1 MRGTCDGGATKADF
15 KHDFKKGILMIG
27 KASGDVAASAPGI
40 YGDLRA
46 QSNKGFAADAVNAV
60 ARREAMIT
68 AQLGREAQPLGGG
81 GCGGG
86 GAAAKSG
93 DCDSFC
99 RGAQ

>member
-1 MRGTCDGGATKADF
+1 
-15 KHDFKKGILMIG
+15 MIG

-46 QSNKGFAADAVNAV
+46 QSNKGFAAHAVNAV

-93 DCDSFC
+93 GCDSFC

>member
-1 MRGTCDGGATKADF
+1 MVEAE
-15 KHDFKKGILMIG
+15 KK
-27 KASGDVAASAPGI
+27 KEVFT
-40 YGDLRA
+40 
-46 QSNKGFAADAVNAV
+46 QT
-60 ARREAMIT
+60 RRERNFLF
-68 AQLGREAQPLGGG
+68 QKGGEGREAQPLGGG